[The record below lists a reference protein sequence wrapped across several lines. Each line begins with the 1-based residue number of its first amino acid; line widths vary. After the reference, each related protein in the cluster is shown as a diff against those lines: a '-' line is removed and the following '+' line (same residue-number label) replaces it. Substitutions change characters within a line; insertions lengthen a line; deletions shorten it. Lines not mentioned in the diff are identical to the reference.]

1 MEDRHSSMSPLSH
14 ASSGAGIGVGS
25 MGEGPLSAAAM
36 GTVGGMTGETVAF
49 VSPSGDVVHV
59 P

>member
-1 MEDRHSSMSPLSH
+1 MSPLSH